1 MYALGVD
8 RKSYPALPTWHRLVA
23 RPQSP
28 SKPAN
33 WQLAF
38 CSGTSTNLE
47 QNVFRYWKTQRLV
60 FSNRL
65 LLLLLAPLDAV
76 VAEAAVVVAVALLPH
91 FLQKR
96 VRGGHELPLA

>member
-38 CSGTSTNLE
+38 CSGTSTKLE

-60 FSNRL
+60 FSNL
-65 LLLLLAPLDAV
+65 LLYFVLPLDAV
-76 VAEAAVVVAVALLPH
+76 VEAAVVGTVALLPH

>member
-60 FSNRL
+60 FSNL
-65 LLLLLAPLDAV
+65 LLLRLAPLDAL

>member
-60 FSNRL
+60 FSNL
-65 LLLLLAPLDAV
+65 LLLRLAPLDAV

>member
-38 CSGTSTNLE
+38 CSGTSTKLE

-60 FSNRL
+60 FSN

-76 VAEAAVVVAVALLPH
+76 EVEAAVVVAVALLPH

>member
-60 FSNRL
+60 FSNL

-76 VAEAAVVVAVALLPH
+76 AEADAVVVAVALLPH

>member
-38 CSGTSTNLE
+38 CSGTSTKLE
-47 QNVFRYWKTQRLV
+47 ENVFRYWKTQRLV
-60 FSNRL
+60 F
-65 LLLLLAPLDAV
+65 LLLAPLDA

>member
-38 CSGTSTNLE
+38 CSGTSTKLE

-60 FSNRL
+60 FSN
-65 LLLLLAPLDAV
+65 LLLLLAPLDA

>member
-38 CSGTSTNLE
+38 CSGTSTKLE
-47 QNVFRYWKTQRLV
+47 ENVFRYWKTQKIG
-60 FSNRL
+60 L
-65 LLLLLAPLDAV
+65 LLLLLLGPLDA
-76 VAEAAVVVAVALLPH
+76 VAEAAVGVAVALLPH

>member
-38 CSGTSTNLE
+38 CSGTSTKLE

-60 FSNRL
+60 FSN
-65 LLLLLAPLDAV
+65 LLLLAPLDA

>member
-47 QNVFRYWKTQRLV
+47 QNVFRYWKTQKLV
-60 FSNRL
+60 FSNL

-76 VAEAAVVVAVALLPH
+76 AEADAVVVAVALLPH

>member
-38 CSGTSTNLE
+38 CSGTSTKLE

-60 FSNRL
+60 F
-65 LLLLLAPLDAV
+65 LLLAPLDAV
-76 VAEAAVVVAVALLPH
+76 AEVAVVVAVALLPH

>member
-38 CSGTSTNLE
+38 CSGTSTKLE

-60 FSNRL
+60 FSNL
-65 LLLLLAPLDAV
+65 LRLLLAPLDAV
-76 VAEAAVVVAVALLPH
+76 AEAAVVVVAVALLPH

>member
-38 CSGTSTNLE
+38 CSGTSTKLE

-60 FSNRL
+60 F
-65 LLLLLAPLDAV
+65 LLLAPLDAV
-76 VAEAAVVVAVALLPH
+76 AEATVVVAVALLPH

>member
-38 CSGTSTNLE
+38 CSGTSTKLE

-60 FSNRL
+60 FSNL
-65 LLLLLAPLDAV
+65 LLYFVLPLDAV
-76 VAEAAVVVAVALLPH
+76 VEAAVVVAVALLPH

>member
-38 CSGTSTNLE
+38 CSGTSTKLE

-60 FSNRL
+60 FSN

-76 VAEAAVVVAVALLPH
+76 AEAAVVAAVALLPH

>member
-38 CSGTSTNLE
+38 CSGTSTKLE

-60 FSNRL
+60 FSN

-76 VAEAAVVVAVALLPH
+76 AEADAVVVAVALLPH
-91 FLQKR
+91 FFQKR

>member
-38 CSGTSTNLE
+38 CSGTSTKLE

-60 FSNRL
+60 FSNL
-65 LLLLLAPLDAV
+65 LLLRLAPLDAV

>member
-38 CSGTSTNLE
+38 CSGTSTKLE

-60 FSNRL
+60 F
-65 LLLLLAPLDAV
+65 LLLAPLDA